1 MARAAWAEKCP
12 GLVSIL
18 PALITNTGLASSF
31 VSDVISLIL
40 SRTEDLEMVRR
51 LAAVSGHYMCSLARR
66 NSSKL
71 VTDTGG
77 RLSLS
82 LVCQDF
88 EGDRVR
94 FTARTPVKSA
104 SVKTVRSEE
113 VESFLKLI
121 GHQDRNV
128 RLSLL
133 SLLKPLA
140 YYSSMSRE
148 AADLWMNYVSD
159 EDPEIRQAFAENIR
173 WMFRFALCFNL
184 IKFIKKYLNSSASS
198 DTLSGDQSQVAAQV
212 VTRLKE
218 ITPSQDHLDTFIAT
232 LVASLRFKPDDNV
245 SQSLLDILLKLLV
258 SSDTMTQITTSV
270 LAIKT
275 LTRLMATHKNH
286 IFAWSAGAMCS
297 GDHSAKEIL
306 EYPLMKCSSEESQK
320 ALLENNLH
328 HLLPPII
335 LHSVKDQ
342 GKYIAAAE
350 ETLDVISR

>member
-1 MARAAWAEKCP
+1 MLIIPFYLIYFKICLLPKDVCPKWRLSVARAAWAEKCP

-51 LAAVSGHYMCSLARR
+51 LATVSGNYMCSLARR

-71 VTDTGG
+71 VTDAGG

-94 FTARTPVKSA
+94 YTARTPVKSA
-104 SVKTVRSEE
+104 SVKSVRSEE

-128 RLSLL
+128 RISLL

-159 EDPEIRQAFAENIR
+159 EDPEIRQTFAENIK

-184 IKFIKKYLNSSASS
+184 IKFIKK
-198 DTLSGDQSQVAAQV
+198 
-212 VTRLKE
+212 
-218 ITPSQDHLDTFIAT
+218 I
-232 LVASLRFKPDDNV
+232 
-245 SQSLLDILLKLLV
+245 
-258 SSDTMTQITTSV
+258 
-270 LAIKT
+270 
-275 LTRLMATHKNH
+275 
-286 IFAWSAGAMCS
+286 
-297 GDHSAKEIL
+297 
-306 EYPLMKCSSEESQK
+306 
-320 ALLENNLH
+320 
-328 HLLPPII
+328 
-335 LHSVKDQ
+335 
-342 GKYIAAAE
+342 
-350 ETLDVISR
+350 